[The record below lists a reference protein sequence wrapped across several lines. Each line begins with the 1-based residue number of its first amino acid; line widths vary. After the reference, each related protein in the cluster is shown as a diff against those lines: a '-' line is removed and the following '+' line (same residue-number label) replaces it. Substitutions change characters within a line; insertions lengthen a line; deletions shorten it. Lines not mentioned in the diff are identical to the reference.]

1 MELSGRRAV
10 VTGPA
15 KGMGAAIT
23 LELARAG
30 ADLVLAGRDL
40 EAIAPVAE
48 EARAMGRAVTV
59 VGCDVTDPL
68 AVAHLAQVAITG
80 GGIDILVTVA
90 GGRGPIGKTGIETS
104 PGEFAEIM
112 DLNVN
117 AAFLLIRACAPAMI
131 ERGGGRIVAIGG
143 TFGLRGRA
151 GRTAYSASKW
161 GMRGLVKSF
170 ALELGPHNINV
181 NSVCPG
187 MVEGPRFD
195 TVCADMAARL
205 GITIE
210 EARARHAADYA
221 LRRVSRPEDVAHAVV
236 FLASDR
242 ARQITGQDLAV
253 DGGWVI

>member
-1 MELSGRRAV
+1 MELSGRRAI

-48 EARAMGRAVTV
+48 EARAMGRAVSV
-59 VGCDVTDPL
+59 VACDVTDPL

-131 ERGGGRIVAIGG
+131 EQGGGRIVAIGG

-195 TVCADMAARL
+195 TVCEDMAARL
-205 GITIE
+205 GITVE

-221 LRRVSRPEDVAHAVV
+221 LRRVSTAEDVAHAVV

>member
-1 MELSGRRAV
+1 MMGRRAL

-23 LELARAG
+23 LELSREG

-40 EAIAPVAE
+40 AAIAPVADK
-48 EARAMGRAVTV
+48 ARAMGRAVTV
-59 VGCDVTDPL
+59 LPCDVTDPASVDAL
-68 AVAHLAQVAITG
+68 AAAAG
-80 GGIDILVTVA
+80 PIDILVTVA
-90 GGRGPIGKTGIETS
+90 GGRGPFGKTGIGTT
-104 PGEFAEIM
+104 PQEFEEILT
-112 DLNVN
+112 LNTT
-117 AAFLLIRACAPAMI
+117 ATFLLIRAIAPGMVA
-131 ERGGGRIVAIGG
+131 RGHGRIVAIGG

-151 GRTAYSASKW
+151 GRVAYSASKW

-170 ALELGPHNINV
+170 ALELGPHGVTV

-195 TVCADMAARL
+195 SLTAEIAARE
-205 GITIE
+205 GITQDE
-210 EARARHAADYA
+210 VRAAHAAEYA
-221 LRRVSRPEDVAHAVV
+221 TRRISRPEDVAHAVA

-242 ARQITGQDLAV
+242 AGQITGQDLAV